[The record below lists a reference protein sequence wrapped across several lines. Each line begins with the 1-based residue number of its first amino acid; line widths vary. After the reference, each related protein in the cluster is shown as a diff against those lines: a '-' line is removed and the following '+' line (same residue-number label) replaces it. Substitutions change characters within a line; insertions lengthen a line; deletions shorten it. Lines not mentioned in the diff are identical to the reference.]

1 MSLTDN
7 QSIEVF
13 ASKKQSKDFN
23 GILEI
28 ESENELDLGSPEG
41 CSHLKNQEQSENN
54 IDKYLVQVVRDEISR
69 II

>member
-23 GILEI
+23 GTTEI

-41 CSHLKNQEQSENN
+41 SIHLKNQGQSENN